1 MDRDVEVSIGGR
13 LLLPG
18 GLTDGCIGITGGRIV
33 AIKKILEGDM
43 HYEMPWCL
51 VMPAAVDMHVHFRQ
65 PGDAK
70 KGTFESESR
79 AAVFGGVTAVA
90 DMPNTQPPAVDLR
103 SWNRK
108 MKGIEGTSYVDYAL
122 YMGLKA
128 GQDPELVGT
137 VTGLFKL
144 YIASSTGDLLVHDR
158 KEWADLLAA
167 SLEAGGR
174 TVIHAEDQ
182 QAIDEAEPSGEEL
195 ERHHNARPQLGEA
208 RAVEQVGKVA
218 MTTGAASHAHV
229 AHVSCKEALAAFLS
243 TGMSAEVSP
252 HHLFLDLRMEELG
265 ARGKVNPPLRTDADR
280 AALWAALVEGGIPIM
295 ASDHAP
301 HTQEEKAL
309 RFEDAPSGIPG
320 VETMVPLAMAQA
332 KNGRIPLERLVDAVS
347 VRPAAFLGLSPR
359 GLEVG
364 NEAHLAVYDPK
375 RVRKVREDDLHQR
388 CGWSPYHGMDALF
401 PNLVVGPMGV
411 LVDDG
416 VFQQNRPAGRYVGL
430 SLEELATSDPVV
442 GAINSSG

>member
-1 MDRDVEVSIGGR
+1 MDRDVEVSIEGR

-18 GLTDGCIGITGGRIV
+18 GLTEGCIGITGDRIV
-33 AIKKILEGDM
+33 AIKKVLEGEM
-43 HYEMPWCL
+43 HFEMPWCL
-51 VMPAAVDMHVHFRQ
+51 ILPAAVDMHVHFRQ
-65 PGDAK
+65 PGDAR

-79 AAVFGGVTAVA
+79 AAAFGGVTAVA

-103 SWNRK
+103 SWKRK
-108 MKGIEGTSYVDYAL
+108 ADQIKGTSYIDYAL

-128 GQDPELVGT
+128 GQDPELVGS

-144 YIASSTGDLLVHDR
+144 YIASSTGDLLVRDR
-158 KEWADLLAA
+158 KEWANLLAT

-174 TVIHAEDQ
+174 TVVHAEDQ
-182 QAIDEAEPSGEEL
+182 QAIDEAEPTGDEL
-195 ERHHNARPQLGEA
+195 EMHHKARPPHGEA
-208 RAVEQVGKVA
+208 RAVKQVGKVA
-218 MTTGAASHAHV
+218 RATGVAGHAHV
-229 AHVSCKEALAAFLS
+229 AHVSCREALAALMS

-252 HHLFLDLRMEELG
+252 HHLFLDQRMEELG
-265 ARGKVNPPLRTDADR
+265 ARGKMNPPLRTDNDR
-280 AALWAALVEGGIPIM
+280 AALWAALSEGVIPIM

-301 HTQEEKAL
+301 HTQEEKATP
-309 RFEDAPSGIPG
+309 FKVAPSGIPG
-320 VETMVPLAMAQA
+320 VETMVPLAMVQA
-332 KNGRIPLERLVDAVS
+332 KNGRISLERLVDAVS

-375 RVRKVREDDLHQR
+375 RVRKVREDDLHHR
-388 CGWSPYHGMDALF
+388 CGWSPYDGMDAIF

-416 VFQQNRPAGRYVGL
+416 VFQQTRPAGRYVGL
-430 SLEELATSDPVV
+430 SLEELVTSDPVT
-442 GAINSSG
+442 GAINPSG